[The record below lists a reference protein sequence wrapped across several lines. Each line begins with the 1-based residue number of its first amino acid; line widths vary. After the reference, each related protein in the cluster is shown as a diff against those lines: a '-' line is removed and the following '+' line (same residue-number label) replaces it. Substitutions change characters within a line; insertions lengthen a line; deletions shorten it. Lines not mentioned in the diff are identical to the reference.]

1 MADVKISQLSTK
13 TDLATT
19 NYIPISDNTTTTKI
33 GTDSLFGFR
42 NKIINGDMRID
53 QRNAGAALVVNP
65 PSTAVYSLDR
75 WGVRITNSNTASP
88 NSLYAQRVAGDIS
101 SPYAIRLSKISG
113 TSTGQI
119 AILQPFE
126 SIESTPLAGKTV
138 TLSFRARKGSS
149 FTGAGINSTATPSV
163 QIFSG
168 TGTDQTLEQAYQAG
182 WANQNY
188 FYNTN
193 TGSVLNGTLTTSF
206 SLFIA
211 TGVVPS
217 NATQIGVQIGTGLFS
232 SATGDSNNY
241 LDIAD
246 VQLEVGSTAT
256 PFERRPVGLELA
268 LCQRY
273 YINYD
278 AGPGPLGA
286 LYLGA
291 HFLNGNTQT
300 TSVSFPVTMRTSPTP
315 GWGTLAGVW
324 WNGTN
329 SSQLNATSPF
339 SLIITSPMNFQI
351 GTTGNPG
358 NISPAII
365 RLYGACNFSAEL

>member
-1 MADVKISQLSTK
+1 MADATISQL
-13 TDLATT
+13 TT
-19 NYIPISDNTTTTKI
+19 VNALTANNFIPISDGTNTTKL

-42 NKIINGDMRID
+42 NRIINGDMRID
-53 QRNAGAALVVNP
+53 QRNAGSALVVNP
-65 PSTAVYSLDR
+65 PSTAIYSLDR

-88 NSLYAQRVAGDIS
+88 NSLYVQRVAGDIN
-101 SPYAIRLSKISG
+101 SPYAIRLSKIAG

-138 TLSFRARKGSS
+138 TLSFRARKGST
-149 FTGAGINSTATPSV
+149 FTGAGIGGTATPSV

-168 TGTDQTLEQAYQAG
+168 TGTDQTLEQAFQSG
-182 WANQNY
+182 WANMNY
-188 FYNTN
+188 FFNTN

-206 SLFIA
+206 SLFVA

-256 PFERRPVGLELA
+256 PFERRPYSFELSNC
-268 LCQRY
+268 LRY
-273 YINYD
+273 YANLKGSFVLLTAIDNNTTNRV
-278 AGPGPLGA
+278 AG
-286 LYLGA
+286 
-291 HFLNGNTQT
+291 
-300 TSVSFPVTMRTSPTP
+300 SFTYPTPMRTVPNITYSRYIYTEPSISANVSNYMAAYVFTQP
-315 GWGTLAGVW
+315 NRGG
-324 WNGTN
+324 NGYIN
-329 SSQLNATSPF
+329 DMILD
-339 SLIITSPMNFQI
+339 
-351 GTTGNPG
+351 
-358 NISPAII
+358 
-365 RLYGACNFSAEL
+365 AEL